1 MKHDTDLIPL
11 RKKRNRF
18 ALLGNALIP
27 VLLLIVMLTGYET
40 LDAVLAD
47 IHRISPVGGS
57 VFIAFCAFAVIHFN
71 RIWVKW
77 FVARMTGDEAPKRES
92 NFDEA
97 EPMMVMSAA
106 EKQMLS
112 DLRNVLISFSPIAAL
127 FNAHLSKTNEVTEEA
142 ATTIMERLMSI
153 NERSQ
158 MFLQTLNMGKS
169 EADSISENAHSII
182 ARSQDLLSEMTRY
195 REIHETQRLKEEQAI
210 RDVVTQV
217 ESFKP
222 LIGLIRDVTKQT
234 NLLALNAA
242 IEAARAGEAGRGF
255 AVVADEVRTL
265 SMQIEDA
272 AGKIEDSV
280 LQVSS
285 TVEGQLK
292 EMAVSSEKTA
302 DEMNWLAN
310 ITDAVSE
317 ISTDFKQAVGALD
330 SLSGNTEEAIGLV
343 RNSVLDV
350 LSESQFQDV
359 ARQQIEHVQHGL
371 ELLEERFRLLS
382 QAVAGEIDH
391 PLLDLSDV
399 AEALKKIYTM
409 QVQADTHQSVV
420 TGEATEPKEDD
431 RPPIEL
437 F

>member
-1 MKHDTDLIPL
+1 MKQDTDLIPL
-11 RKKRNRF
+11 RIRRNRL
-18 ALLGNALIP
+18 ALLGNALVPFI
-27 VLLLIVMLTGYET
+27 LLV
-40 LDAVLAD
+40 VLATGHRTLGNIFSD
-47 IHRISPVGGS
+47 ILEVNLIGGAIFLS
-57 VFIAFCAFAVIHFN
+57 FLTFAIIHFN

-77 FVARMTGDEAPKRES
+77 FVARMTGDEAPRRES

-97 EPMMVMSAA
+97 EPMMVLSAA
-106 EKQMLS
+106 EKQMLA

-153 NERSQ
+153 NDRSQ

-169 EADSISENAHSII
+169 EADDISENAHNII
-182 ARSQDLLSEMTRY
+182 KRSQELLSEMTRY
-195 REIHETQRLKEEQAI
+195 REIHEQQRNKEEQAI

-280 LQVSS
+280 LQVSN

-310 ITDAVSE
+310 ITDAVSS
-317 ISTDFKQAVGALD
+317 ISLDFEQAVSALD
-330 SLSGNTEEAIGLV
+330 NLSGNTEEAIDLV
-343 RNSVLDV
+343 RNSVMDV

-359 ARQQIEHVQHGL
+359 SRQQIEHVQHGL

-420 TGEATEPKEDD
+420 TGEATESKDE
-431 RPPIEL
+431 RPTIEL

>member
-1 MKHDTDLIPL
+1 MKQDTDLIPL
-11 RKKRNRF
+11 RIRRNRL
-18 ALLGNALIP
+18 ALLGNALVP
-27 VLLLIVMLTGYET
+27 FLLLV
-40 LDAVLAD
+40 VLATGHRTLGNIFSD
-47 IHRISPVGGS
+47 ILEVHL
-57 VFIAFCAFAVIHFN
+57 IAGAIFLSFLTFAIIHFN

-77 FVARMTGDEAPKRES
+77 FVARMTGDEAPRRES

-97 EPMMVMSAA
+97 EPMMVLSAA
-106 EKQMLS
+106 EKQMLA

-153 NERSQ
+153 NDRSQ

-169 EADSISENAHSII
+169 EADDISENAHNII
-182 ARSQDLLSEMTRY
+182 KRSQELLSEMTRY
-195 REIHETQRLKEEQAI
+195 REIHEQQRNKEEQAI

-280 LQVSS
+280 LQVSN

-310 ITDAVSE
+310 ITDAVSS
-317 ISTDFKQAVGALD
+317 ISLDFEQAVGALD
-330 SLSGNTEEAIGLV
+330 NLSGNTEEAIDLV
-343 RNSVLDV
+343 RNSVMDV

-359 ARQQIEHVQHGL
+359 SRQQIEHVQHGL

-409 QVQADTHQSVV
+409 QIQTDTHQSVV
-420 TGEATEPKEDD
+420 TGEATETKDE
-431 RPPIEL
+431 RPTIEL

>member
-1 MKHDTDLIPL
+1 MKQDTDLIPL
-11 RKKRNRF
+11 RIKRNRL
-18 ALLGNALIP
+18 ALLGNALVPFI
-27 VLLLIVMLTGYET
+27 LLIVLATGHRT
-40 LDAVLAD
+40 LGGIFSDILDANA
-47 IHRISPVGGS
+47 IGGALFLS
-57 VFIAFCAFAVIHFN
+57 FLTFAIIHFN

-77 FVARMTGDEAPKRES
+77 FVARMTGDEAPRRES

-97 EPMMVMSAA
+97 EPMMVLSAA
-106 EKQMLS
+106 EKQMLA

-153 NERSQ
+153 NDRSQ

-169 EADSISENAHSII
+169 EADDISENAHNII
-182 ARSQDLLSEMTRY
+182 KRSQELLSEMTRY
-195 REIHETQRLKEEQAI
+195 REIHEQQREKEEQAI

-280 LQVSS
+280 LQVSN
-285 TVEGQLK
+285 TVESQLK

-310 ITDAVSE
+310 ITDAVSS
-317 ISTDFKQAVGALD
+317 ISKDFEQAVSALD
-330 SLSGNTEEAIGLV
+330 HLSGNTEEAIDLV
-343 RNSVLDV
+343 RNSVMDV

-359 ARQQIEHVQHGL
+359 SRQQIEHVQHGL

-409 QVQADTHQSVV
+409 QIQADTHQSVV
-420 TGEATEPKEDD
+420 TGEATESKDE
-431 RPPIEL
+431 RPTIEL

>member
-1 MKHDTDLIPL
+1 MKQDTDLIPL
-11 RKKRNRF
+11 RIKRNRL
-18 ALLGNALIP
+18 ALLGNALVPFI
-27 VLLLIVMLTGYET
+27 LLV
-40 LDAVLAD
+40 VLATGHRTLGD
-47 IHRISPVGGS
+47 IFSDILGVNVIGGALFLS
-57 VFIAFCAFAVIHFN
+57 FLTFAIIHFN

-77 FVARMTGDEAPKRES
+77 FVARMTGDEAPRRES

-97 EPMMVMSAA
+97 EPMMVLSAA
-106 EKQMLS
+106 EKQMLA

-153 NERSQ
+153 NDRSQ

-169 EADSISENAHSII
+169 EADDISENAHNII
-182 ARSQDLLSEMTRY
+182 KRSQELLSEMTRY
-195 REIHETQRLKEEQAI
+195 REIHEQQRNKEEQAI

-280 LQVSS
+280 LQVSN

-310 ITDAVSE
+310 ITDAVSS
-317 ISTDFKQAVGALD
+317 ISLDFEQAVGALD
-330 SLSGNTEEAIGLV
+330 NLSGNTEEAIDLV
-343 RNSVLDV
+343 RNSVMDV

-359 ARQQIEHVQHGL
+359 SRQQIEHVQHGL

-409 QVQADTHQSVV
+409 QIQADTHQSVV
-420 TGEATEPKEDD
+420 TGEATETKDE
-431 RPPIEL
+431 RPTIEL

>member
-1 MKHDTDLIPL
+1 MKQDTDLIPL
-11 RKKRNRF
+11 RIRRNRY
-18 ALLGNALIP
+18 ALLGNTIVP
-27 VLLLIVMLTGYET
+27 FILLIILLTGHRT
-40 LDAVLAD
+40 LGGIFSDILDASL
-47 IHRISPVGGS
+47 IGGALFLS
-57 VFIAFCAFAVIHFN
+57 FLTFTIIHFN
-71 RIWVKW
+71 RIWVKS
-77 FVARMTGDEAPKRES
+77 FVARMTGDEAPRRES

-97 EPMMVMSAA
+97 EPMMVLSAA
-106 EKQMLS
+106 EKQMLA

-153 NERSQ
+153 NDRSQ

-169 EADSISENAHSII
+169 EADDISENAHSII
-182 ARSQDLLSEMTRY
+182 KRSQELLSEMTRY
-195 REIHETQRLKEEQAI
+195 REIHEQQRGKEEQAI

-280 LQVSS
+280 LQVSN

-292 EMAVSSEKTA
+292 EMAVSSEKNA

-310 ITDAVSE
+310 ITDAVSS
-317 ISTDFKQAVGALD
+317 ISRDFEQAVGALD
-330 SLSGNTEEAIGLV
+330 HLSGNTEEAINLV
-343 RNSVLDV
+343 RNSVMDV

-359 ARQQIEHVQHGL
+359 SRQQIEHVQHGL

-399 AEALKKIYTM
+399 TEALKKIYTM

-420 TGEATEPKEDD
+420 TGEATETKDE
-431 RPPIEL
+431 RPSIEL

>member
-1 MKHDTDLIPL
+1 MRHDSDLIPL
-11 RKKRNRF
+11 RKRRNRY
-18 ALLGNALIP
+18 ALLGNAFVPAI
-27 VLLLIVMLTGYET
+27 LLIIMLTGFESLNT
-40 LDAVLAD
+40 ILND
-47 IHRISPVGGS
+47 IHSKSPIGGS

-71 RIWVKW
+71 RIWVKR
-77 FVARMTGDEAPKRES
+77 FVAKMTGDDAPKRES

-97 EPMMVMSAA
+97 EPILVLSIA

-112 DLRNVLISFSPIAAL
+112 DLREVLISFSPIAAL

-158 MFLQTLNMGKS
+158 MFLQTLSVGKS
-169 EADSISENAHSII
+169 EADSISENAHNII
-182 ARSQDLLSEMTRY
+182 SRSQDLLSEMTRY
-195 REIHETQRLKEEQAI
+195 REIHEAQRTKEELAI

-280 LQVSS
+280 LQVSN

-292 EMAVSSEKTA
+292 EMAISSEKTA

-310 ITDAVSE
+310 ITDAVSS
-317 ISTDFKQAVGALD
+317 ISDDFKQAVGALD
-330 SLSGNTEEAIGLV
+330 NLSGSTEEAIGLV

-359 ARQQIEHVQHGL
+359 TRQQIEHVQHGL

-399 AEALKKIYTM
+399 AESLKKIYTM
-409 QVQADTHQSVV
+409 QIQADTHQSVV
-420 TGEATEPKEDD
+420 TGEAVESKENE
-431 RPPIEL
+431 RPVIEL

>member
-1 MKHDTDLIPL
+1 MKQDTDLIPL
-11 RKKRNRF
+11 RIRRNRL
-18 ALLGNALIP
+18 ALLGNAVVPFILL
-27 VLLLIVMLTGYET
+27 VLLATGHRT
-40 LDAVLAD
+40 LGGIFSDILDANA
-47 IHRISPVGGS
+47 
-57 VFIAFCAFAVIHFN
+57 IAGALFLSFLTFAIIHFN

-77 FVARMTGDEAPKRES
+77 FVARMTGDERPRRES

-97 EPMMVMSAA
+97 EPMMVLSAA
-106 EKQMLS
+106 EKQMLA

-153 NERSQ
+153 NDRSQ

-169 EADSISENAHSII
+169 EADDISENAHSII
-182 ARSQDLLSEMTRY
+182 KRSQELLSEMTRY
-195 REIHETQRLKEEQAI
+195 REIHEQQRDKEEKAI

-280 LQVSS
+280 LQVSN

-310 ITDAVSE
+310 ITDAVSS
-317 ISTDFKQAVGALD
+317 ISKDFEQAVGALD
-330 SLSGNTEEAIGLV
+330 HLSGNTEEAIDLV

-359 ARQQIEHVQHGL
+359 SRQQIEHVQHGL

-409 QVQADTHQSVV
+409 QIQADTHQSVV
-420 TGEATEPKEDD
+420 TGEATETKDE
-431 RPPIEL
+431 RPSIEL

>member
-1 MKHDTDLIPL
+1 MKQDTDLIPL
-11 RKKRNRF
+11 RIKRNRL
-18 ALLGNALIP
+18 ALLGNALVPFI
-27 VLLLIVMLTGYET
+27 LLIVLAIWHRTLGGIFSDI
-40 LDAVLAD
+40 LDANA
-47 IHRISPVGGS
+47 IGGALFLS
-57 VFIAFCAFAVIHFN
+57 FLTFAIIHFN

-77 FVARMTGDEAPKRES
+77 FVARMTGDEAPRRES

-97 EPMMVMSAA
+97 EPMMVLSAA
-106 EKQMLS
+106 EKQMLA

-153 NERSQ
+153 NDRSQ

-169 EADSISENAHSII
+169 EADDISENAHNII
-182 ARSQDLLSEMTRY
+182 KRSQELLSEMTRY
-195 REIHETQRLKEEQAI
+195 REIHEQQREKEELAI

-280 LQVSS
+280 LQVSN

-310 ITDAVSE
+310 ITDAVSS
-317 ISTDFKQAVGALD
+317 ISLDFEQAVSALD
-330 SLSGNTEEAIGLV
+330 NLSGNTEEAIDLV
-343 RNSVLDV
+343 RNSVMDV

-359 ARQQIEHVQHGL
+359 SRQQIEHVQHGL

-420 TGEATEPKEDD
+420 TGEATESKDE
-431 RPPIEL
+431 RPTIEL

>member
-1 MKHDTDLIPL
+1 MKQDTDLIPI
-11 RKKRNRF
+11 RIRRNRL
-18 ALLGNALIP
+18 ALLGNALVPFI
-27 VLLLIVMLTGYET
+27 LLV
-40 LDAVLAD
+40 VLATGHRTLGNIFSD
-47 IHRISPVGGS
+47 ILEVNLIGGAIFLS
-57 VFIAFCAFAVIHFN
+57 FLTFAIIHFN

-77 FVARMTGDEAPKRES
+77 FVARMTGDEAPRRES

-97 EPMMVMSAA
+97 EPMMVLSAA
-106 EKQMLS
+106 EKQMLA

-153 NERSQ
+153 NDRSQ

-169 EADSISENAHSII
+169 EADDISENAHSII
-182 ARSQDLLSEMTRY
+182 KRSQELLSEMTRY
-195 REIHETQRLKEEQAI
+195 REIHEQQRDKEEQAI

-280 LQVSS
+280 LQVSN

-310 ITDAVSE
+310 ITDAVSS
-317 ISTDFKQAVGALD
+317 ISIDFEQAVGALD
-330 SLSGNTEEAIGLV
+330 NLSGNTEEAIDLV
-343 RNSVLDV
+343 RNSVMDV

-359 ARQQIEHVQHGL
+359 SRQQIEHVQHGL

-420 TGEATEPKEDD
+420 TGEATETKDE
-431 RPPIEL
+431 RPTIEL

>member
-1 MKHDTDLIPL
+1 MKQDTDLIPL
-11 RKKRNRF
+11 RIRRNRY
-18 ALLGNALIP
+18 ALLGNTIVP
-27 VLLLIVMLTGYET
+27 FILLIILLTGHRT
-40 LDAVLAD
+40 LGSIFSDILDASL
-47 IHRISPVGGS
+47 IGGALFLS
-57 VFIAFCAFAVIHFN
+57 FLTFTIIHFN
-71 RIWVKW
+71 RIWVKS
-77 FVARMTGDEAPKRES
+77 FVARMTGDEAPRRES

-97 EPMMVMSAA
+97 EPMMVLSAA
-106 EKQMLS
+106 EKQMLA

-153 NERSQ
+153 NDRSQ

-169 EADSISENAHSII
+169 EADDISENAHNII
-182 ARSQDLLSEMTRY
+182 KRSQELLSEMTRY
-195 REIHETQRLKEEQAI
+195 REIHEQQRGKEEQAI

-280 LQVSS
+280 LQVSN

-310 ITDAVSE
+310 ITDAVSS
-317 ISTDFKQAVGALD
+317 ISKDFEQAVGALD
-330 SLSGNTEEAIGLV
+330 QLSGNTEEAIDLV
-343 RNSVLDV
+343 RNSVMDV

-359 ARQQIEHVQHGL
+359 SRQQIEHVQHGL

-409 QVQADTHQSVV
+409 QIQADTHQSIV
-420 TGEATEPKEDD
+420 TGEATETKDE
-431 RPPIEL
+431 RPSIEL

>member
-1 MKHDTDLIPL
+1 MKQDTDLIPL
-11 RKKRNRF
+11 RIRRNRL
-18 ALLGNALIP
+18 ALLGNALVPFI
-27 VLLLIVMLTGYET
+27 LLV
-40 LDAVLAD
+40 VLATGHRTLGNIFSD
-47 IHRISPVGGS
+47 ILEVNLIGGAIFLS
-57 VFIAFCAFAVIHFN
+57 FLTFAIIHFN

-77 FVARMTGDEAPKRES
+77 FVARMTGDEAPRRES

-97 EPMMVMSAA
+97 EPMMVLSAA
-106 EKQMLS
+106 EKQMLA

-153 NERSQ
+153 NDRSQ

-169 EADSISENAHSII
+169 EADDISENAHNII
-182 ARSQDLLSEMTRY
+182 KRSQELLSEMTRY
-195 REIHETQRLKEEQAI
+195 REIHEQQREKEEQAI

-280 LQVSS
+280 LQVSN

-310 ITDAVSE
+310 ITDAVSS
-317 ISTDFKQAVGALD
+317 ISLDFEQAVSALD
-330 SLSGNTEEAIGLV
+330 NLSGNTEEAIDLV
-343 RNSVLDV
+343 RNSVMDI

-359 ARQQIEHVQHGL
+359 SRQQIEHVQHGL

-420 TGEATEPKEDD
+420 TGEATESKDE
-431 RPPIEL
+431 RPTIEL

>member
-1 MKHDTDLIPL
+1 MKQDTDLIPL
-11 RKKRNRF
+11 RIRRNRY
-18 ALLGNALIP
+18 ALLGNTIVP
-27 VLLLIVMLTGYET
+27 FILLIILLTGHRT
-40 LDAVLAD
+40 LGSIFSDILDASL
-47 IHRISPVGGS
+47 IGGALFLS
-57 VFIAFCAFAVIHFN
+57 FLTFTIIHFN
-71 RIWVKW
+71 RIWVKS
-77 FVARMTGDEAPKRES
+77 FVARMTGDEAPRRES

-97 EPMMVMSAA
+97 EPMMVLSAA
-106 EKQMLS
+106 EKQMLA

-127 FNAHLSKTNEVTEEA
+127 FNAHLSKTDEVTEEA

-153 NERSQ
+153 NDRSQ

-169 EADSISENAHSII
+169 EADDISENAHSII
-182 ARSQDLLSEMTRY
+182 KRSQELLSEMTRY
-195 REIHETQRLKEEQAI
+195 REIHEQQRGKEEQAI

-272 AGKIEDSV
+272 AGKIEDSL
-280 LQVSS
+280 LQVSN

-310 ITDAVSE
+310 ITDAVSS
-317 ISTDFKQAVGALD
+317 ISKDFEQAVGALD
-330 SLSGNTEEAIGLV
+330 HLSGNTEEAINLV
-343 RNSVLDV
+343 RNSVMDV

-359 ARQQIEHVQHGL
+359 SRQQIEHVQHGL

-399 AEALKKIYTM
+399 TEALKKIYTM

-420 TGEATEPKEDD
+420 TGEATETKDE
-431 RPPIEL
+431 RPSIEL

>member
-1 MKHDTDLIPL
+1 MKQDTDLIPL
-11 RKKRNRF
+11 RIKRNRL
-18 ALLGNALIP
+18 ALLGNALVPFI
-27 VLLLIVMLTGYET
+27 LLIVLAIWHRTLGGIFSDI
-40 LDAVLAD
+40 LDANA
-47 IHRISPVGGS
+47 IGGALFLS
-57 VFIAFCAFAVIHFN
+57 FLTFATIHFN

-77 FVARMTGDEAPKRES
+77 FVARMTGDEAPRRES

-97 EPMMVMSAA
+97 EPMMVLSAA
-106 EKQMLS
+106 EKQMLA

-153 NERSQ
+153 NDRSQ

-169 EADSISENAHSII
+169 EADDISENAHNII
-182 ARSQDLLSEMTRY
+182 KRSQELLSEMTRY
-195 REIHETQRLKEEQAI
+195 REIHEQQREKEEQAI

-280 LQVSS
+280 LQVSN

-310 ITDAVSE
+310 ITDAVSS
-317 ISTDFKQAVGALD
+317 ISKDFEQAVSALD
-330 SLSGNTEEAIGLV
+330 HLSGNTEEAIDLV
-343 RNSVLDV
+343 RNSVMDV

-359 ARQQIEHVQHGL
+359 SRQQIEHVQHGL

-420 TGEATEPKEDD
+420 TGEATESKDE
-431 RPPIEL
+431 RPTIEL

>member
-1 MKHDTDLIPL
+1 MKQDTDLIPL
-11 RKKRNRF
+11 RIRRNRL
-18 ALLGNALIP
+18 ALLGNALVPFI
-27 VLLLIVMLTGYET
+27 LLV
-40 LDAVLAD
+40 VLATGHHTLGNIFSD
-47 IHRISPVGGS
+47 ILEVNVIGGALFLS
-57 VFIAFCAFAVIHFN
+57 FLTFAIIHFN

-77 FVARMTGDEAPKRES
+77 FVARMTGDEAPRRES

-97 EPMMVMSAA
+97 EPMMVLSAA
-106 EKQMLS
+106 EKQMLA

-153 NERSQ
+153 NDRSQ

-169 EADSISENAHSII
+169 EADDISENAHNII
-182 ARSQDLLSEMTRY
+182 KRSQELLSEMTRY
-195 REIHETQRLKEEQAI
+195 REIHEQQRNKEEQAI

-280 LQVSS
+280 LQVSN

-310 ITDAVSE
+310 ITDAVSS
-317 ISTDFKQAVGALD
+317 ISLDFEQAVSALD
-330 SLSGNTEEAIGLV
+330 NLSGNTEEAIDLV
-343 RNSVLDV
+343 RNSVMDV

-359 ARQQIEHVQHGL
+359 SRQQIEHVQHGL

-409 QVQADTHQSVV
+409 QIQADTHQSVV
-420 TGEATEPKEDD
+420 TGEATESKDE
-431 RPPIEL
+431 RPTIEL

>member
-1 MKHDTDLIPL
+1 MKQDTDLIPL
-11 RKKRNRF
+11 RIKRNRL
-18 ALLGNALIP
+18 ALLGNALVPFI
-27 VLLLIVMLTGYET
+27 LLIVLAIWHRTLGGIFSDI
-40 LDAVLAD
+40 LDANA
-47 IHRISPVGGS
+47 IGGALFLS
-57 VFIAFCAFAVIHFN
+57 FLTFAIIHFN

-77 FVARMTGDEAPKRES
+77 FVARMTGDEAPRRES

-97 EPMMVMSAA
+97 EPMMVLSAA
-106 EKQMLS
+106 EKQMLA

-153 NERSQ
+153 NDRSQ

-169 EADSISENAHSII
+169 EADDISENAHNII
-182 ARSQDLLSEMTRY
+182 KRSQELLSEMTRY
-195 REIHETQRLKEEQAI
+195 REIHEQQREKEEQAI

-280 LQVSS
+280 LQVSN

-310 ITDAVSE
+310 ITDAVSS
-317 ISTDFKQAVGALD
+317 ISLDFEQAVGALD
-330 SLSGNTEEAIGLV
+330 NLSGNTEEAIDLV
-343 RNSVLDV
+343 RNSVMDV

-359 ARQQIEHVQHGL
+359 SRQQIEHVQHGL

-420 TGEATEPKEDD
+420 TGEATESKDE
-431 RPPIEL
+431 RPTIEL

>member
-1 MKHDTDLIPL
+1 MKQDTDLIPL
-11 RKKRNRF
+11 RIRRNRL
-18 ALLGNALIP
+18 ALLGNALVPFI
-27 VLLLIVMLTGYET
+27 LLV
-40 LDAVLAD
+40 VLATGHHTLGNIFSD
-47 IHRISPVGGS
+47 ILEVNLIGGAIFLS
-57 VFIAFCAFAVIHFN
+57 FLTFAIIHFN

-77 FVARMTGDEAPKRES
+77 FVARMTGDEAPRRES

-97 EPMMVMSAA
+97 EPMMVLSAA
-106 EKQMLS
+106 EKQMLA

-153 NERSQ
+153 NDRSQ

-169 EADSISENAHSII
+169 EADDISENAHSII
-182 ARSQDLLSEMTRY
+182 KRSQELLSEMTRY
-195 REIHETQRLKEEQAI
+195 REIHEQQRNKEEQAI

-280 LQVSS
+280 LQVSN

-310 ITDAVSE
+310 ITDAVSS
-317 ISTDFKQAVGALD
+317 ISLDFEQAVGALD
-330 SLSGNTEEAIGLV
+330 NLSGNTEEAIDLV
-343 RNSVLDV
+343 RNSVMDV

-359 ARQQIEHVQHGL
+359 SRQQIEHVQHGL

-409 QVQADTHQSVV
+409 QIQADTHQSVV
-420 TGEATEPKEDD
+420 TGEATESKDE
-431 RPPIEL
+431 RPTIEL

>member
-1 MKHDTDLIPL
+1 MKQDTDLIPL
-11 RKKRNRF
+11 RIKRNRL
-18 ALLGNALIP
+18 ALLGNALVPFI
-27 VLLLIVMLTGYET
+27 LLIVLAIWHRTLGGIFSDI
-40 LDAVLAD
+40 LDANA
-47 IHRISPVGGS
+47 IGGALFLS
-57 VFIAFCAFAVIHFN
+57 FLTFAIIHFN

-77 FVARMTGDEAPKRES
+77 FVARMTGDEAPRRES

-97 EPMMVMSAA
+97 EPMMVLSAA
-106 EKQMLS
+106 EKQMLA

-153 NERSQ
+153 NDRSQ

-169 EADSISENAHSII
+169 EADDISENAHNII
-182 ARSQDLLSEMTRY
+182 KRSQELLSEMTRY
-195 REIHETQRLKEEQAI
+195 REIHEQQREKEEQAI

-280 LQVSS
+280 LQVSN

-310 ITDAVSE
+310 ITDAVSS
-317 ISTDFKQAVGALD
+317 ISLDFEQAVSALD
-330 SLSGNTEEAIGLV
+330 NLSGNTEEAIDLV
-343 RNSVLDV
+343 RNSVMDV

-359 ARQQIEHVQHGL
+359 SRQQIEHVQHGL

-420 TGEATEPKEDD
+420 TGEATESKDE
-431 RPPIEL
+431 RPTIEL

>member
-1 MKHDTDLIPL
+1 MKQDTDLIPL
-11 RKKRNRF
+11 RIRRNRL
-18 ALLGNALIP
+18 ALLGNALVPFI
-27 VLLLIVMLTGYET
+27 LLV
-40 LDAVLAD
+40 VLATGHRTLGNIFSD
-47 IHRISPVGGS
+47 ILEVNLIGGAIFLS
-57 VFIAFCAFAVIHFN
+57 FLTFAIIHFN

-77 FVARMTGDEAPKRES
+77 FVARMTGDEAPRRES

-97 EPMMVMSAA
+97 EPMMVLSAA
-106 EKQMLS
+106 EKQMLA

-153 NERSQ
+153 NDRSQ

-169 EADSISENAHSII
+169 EADDISENAHNII
-182 ARSQDLLSEMTRY
+182 KRSQELLSEMTRY
-195 REIHETQRLKEEQAI
+195 REIHEQQRNKEEQAI

-280 LQVSS
+280 LQVSN

-310 ITDAVSE
+310 ITDAVSS
-317 ISTDFKQAVGALD
+317 ISLDFEQAVGALD
-330 SLSGNTEEAIGLV
+330 NLSGNTEEAIDLV
-343 RNSVLDV
+343 RNSVMDV

-359 ARQQIEHVQHGL
+359 SRQQIEHVQHGL

-409 QVQADTHQSVV
+409 QIQADTHQSVV
-420 TGEATEPKEDD
+420 TGEATETKDE
-431 RPPIEL
+431 RPTIEL

>member
-1 MKHDTDLIPL
+1 MKQDTDLIPL
-11 RKKRNRF
+11 RIRRNRL
-18 ALLGNALIP
+18 ALLGNAVVPFI
-27 VLLLIVMLTGYET
+27 LLVILATGHRTLGGIFSDIMDANAIAGALFLSFLT
-40 LDAVLAD
+40 
-47 IHRISPVGGS
+47 
-57 VFIAFCAFAVIHFN
+57 FAIIHFN

-77 FVARMTGDEAPKRES
+77 FVARMTGDEAPRRES

-97 EPMMVMSAA
+97 EPMMVLSAA
-106 EKQMLS
+106 EKQMLA

-153 NERSQ
+153 NDRSQ

-169 EADSISENAHSII
+169 EADDISENAHGII
-182 ARSQDLLSEMTRY
+182 KRSQELLSEMTRY
-195 REIHETQRLKEEQAI
+195 REIHEQQRDKEEQAI

-280 LQVSS
+280 LQVSN

-310 ITDAVSE
+310 ITDAVSS
-317 ISTDFKQAVGALD
+317 ISKDFEQAVGALD
-330 SLSGNTEEAIGLV
+330 HLSGNTEEAIDLV
-343 RNSVLDV
+343 RNSVMDV

-359 ARQQIEHVQHGL
+359 SRQQIEHVQHGL

-399 AEALKKIYTM
+399 VESLKKIYTM
-409 QVQADTHQSVV
+409 QIQADTHQSVV
-420 TGEATEPKEDD
+420 TGEATEPKNE
-431 RPPIEL
+431 RPSIEL

>member
-1 MKHDTDLIPL
+1 MKQDTDLIPL
-11 RKKRNRF
+11 RIRRNRL
-18 ALLGNALIP
+18 ALLGNALVPFI
-27 VLLLIVMLTGYET
+27 LLV
-40 LDAVLAD
+40 VLATGHHTLGNIFSD
-47 IHRISPVGGS
+47 ILEVNLIGGALFLS
-57 VFIAFCAFAVIHFN
+57 FLTFAIIHFN

-77 FVARMTGDEAPKRES
+77 FVARMTGDEAPRRES

-97 EPMMVMSAA
+97 EPMMVLSAA
-106 EKQMLS
+106 EKQMLA

-153 NERSQ
+153 NDRSQ

-169 EADSISENAHSII
+169 EADDISENAHSII
-182 ARSQDLLSEMTRY
+182 KRSQELLSEMTRY
-195 REIHETQRLKEEQAI
+195 REIHEQQRNKEEQAI

-280 LQVSS
+280 LQVSN

-310 ITDAVSE
+310 ITDAVSS
-317 ISTDFKQAVGALD
+317 ISLDFEQAVGALD
-330 SLSGNTEEAIGLV
+330 NLSGNTEEAIDLV
-343 RNSVLDV
+343 RNSVMDV

-359 ARQQIEHVQHGL
+359 SRQQIEHVQHGL

-409 QVQADTHQSVV
+409 QIQADTHQSVV
-420 TGEATEPKEDD
+420 TGEATETKDE
-431 RPPIEL
+431 RPTIEL

>member
-1 MKHDTDLIPL
+1 MKRDTELKEL
-11 RKKRNRF
+11 RVRRNRY
-18 ALLGNALIP
+18 ALLANA
-27 VLLLIVMLTGYET
+27 
-40 LDAVLAD
+40 AV
-47 IHRISPVGGS
+47 P
-57 VFIAFCAFAVIHFN
+57 VFIMAIMLFGYVPIDRAIARMHEASVVGSALFMGAVTFVLVHMN
-71 RIWVKW
+71 RLWVKW
-77 FVARMTGDEAPKRES
+77 FVARMTDDAAPSQES

-97 EPMMVMSAA
+97 EPVMVLSSA

-112 DLRNVLISFSPIAAL
+112 DLRDVLISFSPVAAL
-127 FNAHLSKTNEVTEEA
+127 FNAHLAKTNEVTEEA
-142 ATTIMERLMSI
+142 ATAIMNRLLAI

-158 MFLQTLNMGKS
+158 SFLHALSEGKD
-169 EADSISENAHSII
+169 EADNISENAHSII
-182 ARSQDLLSEMTRY
+182 ERSHTLLSEMTRY
-195 REIHETQRLKEEQAI
+195 REIHEEQRHKEEKAI
-210 RDVVTQV
+210 RDVVSQV

-255 AVVADEVRTL
+255 AVVADEVRNL
-265 SMQIEDA
+265 SMQIEEA

-292 EMAVSSEKTA
+292 TMAKSSEQTA

-310 ITDAVSE
+310 ITDAVSS
-317 ISTDFKQAVGALD
+317 ISEDFEQAVGALD
-330 SLSGNTEEAIGLV
+330 HLSGGTHDAVDFV
-343 RNSVLDV
+343 RSSVIEV
-350 LSESQFQDV
+350 LNKSQFQDV
-359 ARQQIEHVQHGL
+359 TRQQIEHVQHGL

-399 AEALKKIYTM
+399 IESLEKIYTM
-409 QVQADTHQSVV
+409 QIQADTHQSVV
-420 TGEATEPKEDD
+420 TGETPKAAND

>member
-1 MKHDTDLIPL
+1 MKQDTDLIPL
-11 RKKRNRF
+11 RIKRNRL
-18 ALLGNALIP
+18 ALLGNALVPFI
-27 VLLLIVMLTGYET
+27 LLIVLAIWHRTLGGIFSDI
-40 LDAVLAD
+40 LDANA
-47 IHRISPVGGS
+47 IGGALFLS
-57 VFIAFCAFAVIHFN
+57 FLTFAIIHFN

-77 FVARMTGDEAPKRES
+77 FVARMTGDEAPRRES

-97 EPMMVMSAA
+97 EPMMVLSAA
-106 EKQMLS
+106 EKQMLA

-153 NERSQ
+153 NDRSQ

-169 EADSISENAHSII
+169 EADDISENAHNII
-182 ARSQDLLSEMTRY
+182 KRSQELLSEMTRY
-195 REIHETQRLKEEQAI
+195 REIHEQQREKEEQAI

-280 LQVSS
+280 LQVSN

-310 ITDAVSE
+310 ITDAVSS
-317 ISTDFKQAVGALD
+317 ISLDFEQAVSALD
-330 SLSGNTEEAIGLV
+330 SLSGNTEEAIDLV
-343 RNSVLDV
+343 RNSVMDV

-359 ARQQIEHVQHGL
+359 SRQQIEHVQHGL

-420 TGEATEPKEDD
+420 TGEATESKDE
-431 RPPIEL
+431 RPTIEL